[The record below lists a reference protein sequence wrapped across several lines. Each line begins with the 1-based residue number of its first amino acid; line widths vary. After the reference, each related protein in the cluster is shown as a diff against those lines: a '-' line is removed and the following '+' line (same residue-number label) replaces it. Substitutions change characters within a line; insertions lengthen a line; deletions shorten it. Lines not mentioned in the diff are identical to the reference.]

1 MNKLEKKFYNAMVK
15 VDYADTFYN
24 QSIFDCLGMNQKK
37 VYNDNRLFIAFENA
51 MEKYLKEN

>member
-15 VDYADTFYN
+15 VDYARTLKHKD
-24 QSIFDCLGMNQKK
+24 IFDCLGINERK

-51 MEKYLKEN
+51 SKKYLKEN